1 MNHALAALVGLTLL
15 LCGSVAALADLA
27 RQRQPRL
34 RPQGGASL
42 TGAVWIVQTPGDRW
56 FVNGEPVSR
65 GRLPGLLGS
74 QPAGSEIRFL
84 PAARL
89 PLGEVARSLAH
100 LRAISPQPVG
110 LALPE
115 AGP

>member
-1 MNHALAALVGLTLL
+1 MNHARAALVGLTLL

-34 RPQGGASL
+34 RPPGGESL
-42 TGAVWIVQTPGDRW
+42 TGALWIVQAPGDRW

-65 GRLPGLLGS
+65 GRLPGLLAS
-74 QPAGSEIRFL
+74 PPAGGEIPFL

-100 LRAISPQPVG
+100 LRSISPQPVG

>member
-34 RPQGGASL
+34 RPPGGGGLA
-42 TGAVWIVQTPGDRW
+42 GAVWIVQAPGDRW

-65 GRLPGLLGS
+65 GRLPALLGT
-74 QPAGSEIRFL
+74 QPAGSEIHFL
-84 PAARL
+84 PTARL
-89 PLGEVARSLAH
+89 PLGDVARSLNH
-100 LRAISPQPVG
+100 LRSISPRPVG

-115 AGP
+115 TGP